1 MIQGLYA
8 IAGRWRA
15 FVRDRRAAVSI
26 IAALS
31 LPALIAFSSLVA
43 EYGHG
48 LLVRTENQR
57 VADLAAYAGALAYN
71 STGTTDSMTSA
82 ANSIASMN
90 GVASS
95 HVAATLVDSPT
106 GDGNKAVQVTV
117 STTLPVYLASVV
129 GGANTLPVST
139 SAYAEMG
146 AQTGGCI
153 IALSSG
159 GTGIQVSSA
168 AGITASACAVSSN
181 AGVTASS
188 ASHITTIA
196 VNYNSASPPS
206 ATSASTIAAPAGKTI
221 TITRRLTADPLA
233 GNAAVAAAVLH
244 LHNVEAMTSPA
255 APSVSGGGNLS
266 FSSLTFTGTMPSG
279 CAAPTHSGANW
290 TVTCTSGGNYTFGS
304 LSVSSTAS
312 VNFNTGG
319 SAATTYNFSGGISVT
334 SSAHANFGPGTFN
347 IAQGVNIAS
356 ASSGSFG
363 AGTFNIG
370 KTASNCSDGGRYSLC
385 VQSSTSLT
393 FGGPSNFTLAGG
405 LYAGSSASIT
415 LGSGTTNSFILGASS
430 NGNAVQTASS
440 SNVLFA
446 DATGGASIFSA
457 VGDITAASAACVALP
472 DAAAHDVDGSVI
484 ASSASNT
491 TFGGGVYTIANY
503 LLDQSA
509 SGGGGCLGST
519 AGTLGSGVTFVL
531 GAQSTPSSGTCSGQ
545 VICVTSASAL
555 SLVAPTTGALAGLAV
570 IGPTEGS
577 TAGALFQSASSGT
590 LSGVVYLPNGPVTV
604 SSAASLGGGTA
615 TCMELIGSEIT
626 VSSASALGST
636 CTGLGGAPSRA
647 AVLLVR

>member
-1 MIQGLYA
+1 MNQGWRR
-8 IAGRWRA
+8 IAGRWGA
-15 FVRDRRAAVSI
+15 FVRDRKAAVSI

-71 STGTTDSMTSA
+71 SNATTASITSA
-82 ANSIASMN
+82 ANKVASMN
-90 GVASS
+90 GVAAGA
-95 HVAATLVDSPT
+95 VAASLVDSPT

-117 STTLPVYLASVV
+117 STNLPIYLASVV
-129 GGANTLPVST
+129 GGASSLPVST

-146 AQTGGCI
+146 SQTGGCI
-153 IALSSG
+153 IALSAG
-159 GTGIQVSSA
+159 GSGIQVSSA
-168 AGITASACAVSSN
+168 AGINAAGCAVSSN
-181 AGVTASS
+181 AAVTASS
-188 ASHITTIA
+188 ASHITTIE
-196 VNYNSASPPS
+196 VNYDSASAPS

-233 GNAAVAAAVLH
+233 GNSAVAAAVLH
-244 LHNVEAMTSPA
+244 LHNVETMASPA

-266 FSSLTFTGTMPSG
+266 FSSITFTGTMPSG
-279 CAAPTHSGANW
+279 CAAPTHSGSTW

-304 LSVSSTAS
+304 LSVSSTAT

-356 ASSGSFG
+356 SSGGSFG

-370 KTASNCSDGGRYSLC
+370 KTAGNCSDGGRYSLC

-405 LYAGSSASIT
+405 LYAGSSANIT
-415 LGSGTTNSFILGASS
+415 LGSGTTNSFLLGASS

-446 DATGGASIFSA
+446 DATGAASIFSA

-472 DAAAHDVDGSVI
+472 DAAAHDIDGALI
-484 ASSASNT
+484 ASSSSNT
-491 TFGGGVYTIANY
+491 TFGGGVYTVAGY

-509 SGGGGCLGST
+509 SGGGSCLGST

-531 GAQSTPSSGTCSGQ
+531 GAQTTPASGTCSGQ

-604 SSAASLGGGTA
+604 SSAASLGGGSA

-626 VSSASALGST
+626 VSSASAVGST
-636 CTGLGGAPSRA
+636 CTGLGGVVSRA
-647 AVLLVR
+647 AVLLVK